1 MDLLSDIL
9 ATMKLTG
16 TLYFRTSFTT
26 PWSIKVPAFEAVSRF
41 HYAHRGRCLVRVE
54 GAPDA
59 VPLEQGDLV
68 IIPRGAS
75 HTLYCTPETE
85 TLAMTLDD
93 VIQRSGYDGNGTLV
107 YGEFGTNHETQL
119 VCGHLSF
126 DQSVDHPVLNALPS
140 HIHIRQYGETT
151 GAWLE
156 STLSVIGA
164 EAGRGHLG
172 GDLIATKLSE
182 IIYAQA
188 LRAFLGSDQ
197 AARPV
202 LEAFSDPGI
211 TRALEAIHAKP
222 DHPWSL
228 ENLAE
233 TARLSRSSLA
243 ARFQQSLTM
252 SPMAYVT
259 LWRLQIARRLL
270 ADTTLSIIEIAERS
284 GYGSEAAFGRV
295 FKRYFNVAPATFRR
309 EMRA

>member
-54 GAPDA
+54 GAPDP